1 MRCIWLARTASWRKC
16 GWRPAVRSGRRTA
29 VLDLVLE
36 NGRVVDG
43 TGNPWFFGDVGIKD
57 GTIVE
62 LGRVNQRGL
71 ETIDA
76 RGRVVSPGFIDGHCH
91 SDLMVLDDP
100 RSEIKLRQGVTTEV
114 VGNCGMTPAPFAPRN
129 LDLLRTYAEPV
140 LGNSEQEWRW
150 ETVEQYFDAL
160 LGARPSENVA
170 TYVGHGTLRIA
181 AMGFENRPASGEEL
195 DRMKGLLEE
204 ALQAGAI
211 GLSLGL
217 MYAPGSYTPREELA
231 ELCSVLSRYD
241 GLLATHIRGEGNS
254 LIPSLE
260 EVIWIAERSDVPLQ
274 ISHLKAAGGANWGS
288 VTRAM
293 DIIEDARSRGLDV
306 TCDIYPYTA
315 GSTSLTTLLPPW
327 ALEGGV
333 SRTLERLGDPA
344 ARERIKA
351 ELRQEQDDWDNL
363 VASTGWDSVY
373 ISSLSRDD
381 AANLAGKNILEASE
395 ARGVDPEDSMMDLL
409 LEQDGKVSI
418 VFFHMAGSDVEQVIR
433 WGRSLIASDS
443 LHDQAEKPHPRLY
456 GTFPHVLARYV
467 REKKLLTLE
476 EAVRKMT
483 SFPASRFNLGKR
495 GLIAPGYAADLVVF
509 DPETVQDTA
518 TYEDPKHFPEGIS
531 HVLVNGTKAVEAG
544 SLLETGEGTVIER
557 STP

>member
-1 MRCIWLARTASWRKC
+1 M
-16 GWRPAVRSGRRTA
+16 
-29 VLDLVLE
+29 VLDLVLQ
-36 NGRVVDG
+36 NGRLVDG

-62 LGRVNQRGL
+62 VGRVRQRGR
-71 ETIDA
+71 EKIDA
-76 RGRVVSPGFIDGHCH
+76 GSRVVSPGFIDGHCH

-100 RSEIKLRQGVTTEV
+100 GSEIKLQQGVTTEV
-114 VGNCGMTPAPFAPRN
+114 VGNCGMTPAPFAPQY
-129 LDLLRTYAEPV
+129 LDLLRTYIEPV
-140 LGNSEQEWRW
+140 LGNTGQGWRW

-160 LGARPSENVA
+160 LEAGPSENVA

-181 AMGFENRPASGEEL
+181 VMGFENRPASGEEL
-195 DRMKGLLEE
+195 ERMKRLLEE
-204 ALQAGAI
+204 SLQAGAI

-217 MYAPGSYTPREELA
+217 MYAPGSYTPSTELA

-254 LIPSLE
+254 LIPSIE
-260 EVIWIAERSDVPLQ
+260 EVIWIAERSGVPLQ
-274 ISHLKAAGGANWGS
+274 ISHLKAAGGANWGN
-288 VTRAM
+288 VARAM
-293 DIIEDARSRGLDV
+293 ELIEDARSRGLDV
-306 TCDIYPYTA
+306 TCDVYPYTA

-333 SRTLERLGDPA
+333 SQTLARLGDSA
-344 ARERIKA
+344 SREKIKA
-351 ELRQEQDDWDNL
+351 ELREEQDDWDNL

-373 ISSLSRDD
+373 ISSLSRDHD
-381 AANLAGKNILEASE
+381 ANLAGKNILEVSE
-395 ARGVDPEDSMMDLL
+395 SRGIDPEDCMMDLL
-409 LEQDGKVSI
+409 LGQDGKVSI

-433 WGRSLIASDS
+433 WGRALIASDS

-467 REKKLLTLE
+467 REKKLLSLE
-476 EAVRKMT
+476 EAIRKMT
-483 SFPASRFNLGKR
+483 SFPASRFKLGKR

-509 DPETVQDTA
+509 DPEKIADTA

-531 HVLVNGTKAVEAG
+531 HVLVNGAKAVESGA
-544 SLLETGEGTVIER
+544 LLEAREGTVIRR
-557 STP
+557 STDTGR

>member
-1 MRCIWLARTASWRKC
+1 MAVWRRR
-16 GWRPAVRSGRRTA
+16 GWRPAERSGRGEA
-29 VLDLVLE
+29 VLDLVLR
-36 NGRVVDG
+36 NGRLVDG

-57 GTIVE
+57 GKIVE
-62 LGRVNQRGL
+62 VGRVNQRGL

-76 RGRVVSPGFIDGHCH
+76 GGQVVSPGFIDGHCH

-100 RSEIKLRQGVTTEV
+100 RSEIKLQQGVTTEV
-114 VGNCGMTPAPFAPRN
+114 VGNCGMTPAPFAPLN
-129 LDLLRTYAEPV
+129 LDLLRTYVEPV
-140 LGNSEQEWRW
+140 LGNSGQEWRW
-150 ETVEQYFDAL
+150 ETVGQYFDAL
-160 LGARPSENVA
+160 LEAGPSENVA

-181 AMGFENRPASGEEL
+181 VMGFENRPSSGEEL
-195 DRMKGLLEE
+195 ERMKRLLEE

-217 MYAPGSYTPREELA
+217 MYAPGSYTPGEELA

-254 LIPSLE
+254 LIPSIE
-260 EVIWIAERSDVPLQ
+260 EVIWISERSGVPLQ

-293 DIIEDARSRGLDV
+293 ELIEDARSRGLDV
-306 TCDIYPYTA
+306 TCDVYPYTA

-333 SRTLERLGDPA
+333 SKTLERLGDSA
-344 ARERIKA
+344 SREKIKA
-351 ELRQEQDDWDNL
+351 ELREEQDDWDNL

-373 ISSLSRDD
+373 ISSLSTDHD
-381 AANLAGKNILEASE
+381 ANLAGKNILEVSE
-395 ARGVDPEDSMMDLL
+395 SRGIDPEDCMMDLL

-467 REKKLLTLE
+467 REKKLLSLE

-483 SFPASRFNLGKR
+483 SFPARRFKLGKR

-509 DPETVQDTA
+509 DPEKISDTA
-518 TYEDPKHFPEGIS
+518 TYEDPKHFPVGIS
-531 HVLVNGTKAVEAG
+531 NVLVNGAKAVESGA
-544 SLLETGEGTVIER
+544 LLEAREGTVIGR
-557 STP
+557 STDTGR

>member
-1 MRCIWLARTASWRKC
+1 
-16 GWRPAVRSGRRTA
+16 
-29 VLDLVLE
+29 LDLVIE
-36 NGRVVDG
+36 NGRLVDG
-43 TGNPWFFGDVGIKD
+43 AGNPWYFGDVGIKD

-62 LGRVNQRGL
+62 VGRVKGRGP
-71 ETIDA
+71 ERIDA
-76 RGRVVSPGFIDGHCH
+76 GGRVVAPGFIDGHCH

-100 RSEIKLRQGVTTEV
+100 GSEIKLQQGVTTEV
-114 VGNCGMTPAPFAPRN
+114 VGNCGMTPAPFTPHN
-129 LDLLRTYAEPV
+129 LDLLRTYVEPV
-140 LGNSEQEWRW
+140 LGNTGQQWRW
-150 ETVEQYFDAL
+150 ESVEQYLDAL
-160 LGARPSENVA
+160 LDAKPSENVA

-181 AMGFENRPASGEEL
+181 VMGFENRPASGEEL

-204 ALQAGAI
+204 TLQAGAI

-231 ELCSVLSRYD
+231 EFCSVLSRYD
-241 GLLATHIRGEGNS
+241 GLLATHIRSEGNS

-260 EVIWIAERSDVPLQ
+260 EVIWIAEKTGVPLQ

-288 VTRAM
+288 VNRAM
-293 DIIEDARSRGLDV
+293 ELIEDARSRGLDV
-306 TCDIYPYTA
+306 TCDVYPYTA
-315 GSTSLTTLLPPW
+315 GSTSLTALLPPW
-327 ALEGGV
+327 ALESGV
-333 SRTLERLGDPA
+333 AKTLERLGDPA
-344 ARERIKA
+344 SRERIKA

-381 AANLAGKNILEASE
+381 DNNLAGKNILEASE
-395 ARGVDPEDSMMDLL
+395 SRGIDPEDGMMDLL

-418 VFFHMAGSDVEQVIR
+418 VFFHMAGSDVEEVIR

-467 REKKLLTLE
+467 REKKMLTLE

-483 SFPASRFNLGKR
+483 SFPASRFKLGKR

-509 DPETVQDTA
+509 DPETILDTA
-518 TYEDPKHFPEGIS
+518 SYEHPKQFPEGIS

-544 SLLETGEGTVIER
+544 SLLETGEGTVIGR
-557 STP
+557 SIH

>member
-1 MRCIWLARTASWRKC
+1 
-16 GWRPAVRSGRRTA
+16 
-29 VLDLVLE
+29 LDLVIE
-36 NGRVVDG
+36 NGRLVDG
-43 TGNPWFFGDVGIKD
+43 TGNPWYFGDVGIKD
-57 GTIVE
+57 GKIVE
-62 LGRVNQRGL
+62 VGKTKGRGL
-71 ETIDA
+71 ERIDA
-76 RGRVVSPGFIDGHCH
+76 GGRAVSPGFIDGHCH

-100 RSEIKLRQGVTTEV
+100 GSEIKLQQGVTTEV
-114 VGNCGMTPAPFAPRN
+114 VGNCGMTPAPFAPLN
-129 LDLLRTYAEPV
+129 LELLRTYVEPV
-140 LGNSEQEWRW
+140 LGTTEHEWRW
-150 ETVEQYFDAL
+150 ESAEQYFDAL
-160 LGARPSENVA
+160 LEAKPSENVA

-181 AMGFENRPASGEEL
+181 VMGFENRPASDEES

-211 GLSLGL
+211 GMSLGL

-231 ELCSVLSRYD
+231 GLCSVLSRHD

-254 LIPSLE
+254 LISSLE
-260 EVIWIAERSDVPLQ
+260 EIIWIAERSGVPLQ
-274 ISHLKAAGGANWGS
+274 ISHLKAAGGANWGG

-293 DIIEDARSRGLDV
+293 EMIEEARSRGLDV
-306 TCDIYPYTA
+306 TCDVYPYTA

-327 ALEGGV
+327 VLEGGV
-333 SRTLERLGDPA
+333 SQTLERLGDA
-344 ARERIKA
+344 TSRERIKD

-373 ISSLSRDD
+373 ISSLSRDHGAD
-381 AANLAGKNILEASE
+381 LAGKNILEVGES
-395 ARGVDPEDSMMDLL
+395 RGVDPEDCMMDLL
-409 LEQDGKVSI
+409 LEQDGKVSMI
-418 VFFHMAGSDVEQVIR
+418 FFHMAGSDVEQVIR

-483 SFPASRFNLGKR
+483 SFPASRFKLGKR

-509 DPETVQDTA
+509 DPEAILDTA
-518 TYEDPKHFPEGIS
+518 TYEDPKNFPQGIS

-544 SLLETGEGTVIER
+544 SLVETGAGTVIER
-557 STP
+557 SAP

>member
-1 MRCIWLARTASWRKC
+1 M
-16 GWRPAVRSGRRTA
+16 A
-29 VLDLVLE
+29 VLDLVIE
-36 NGRVVDG
+36 NGRLVDG
-43 TGNPWFFGDVGIKD
+43 TGNPWYFGDVGIKD
-57 GTIVE
+57 GKIVE
-62 LGRVNQRGL
+62 VGRVKGSGL
-71 ETIDA
+71 ERIDA
-76 RGRVVSPGFIDGHCH
+76 GGRVVAPGFIDGHCH

-100 RSEIKLRQGVTTEV
+100 GSEIKLQQGVTTEV
-114 VGNCGMTPAPFAPRN
+114 VGNCGMTPAPFTTHN
-129 LDLLRTYAEPV
+129 LDLLRTYVEPV
-140 LGNSEQEWRW
+140 LGNTGQEWRW
-150 ETVEQYFDAL
+150 ESVEQYFEAL
-160 LGARPSENVA
+160 LEVKPSENVA

-181 AMGFENRPASGEEL
+181 VMGFENRPASGEEL
-195 DRMKGLLEE
+195 DLMKGLLEE

-231 ELCSVLSRYD
+231 ELCAVLSRYD

-254 LIPSLE
+254 LLPSLE
-260 EVIWIAERSDVPLQ
+260 EVIWIAERSGVPLQ

-293 DIIEDARSRGLDV
+293 EMIEDARSRGLDV
-306 TCDIYPYTA
+306 TCDVYPYTA

-333 SRTLERLGDPA
+333 SQTLERLGESGS
-344 ARERIKA
+344 RERIKA
-351 ELRQEQDDWDNL
+351 ELREEQDDWDNL
-363 VASTGWDSVY
+363 VASTGWESVY
-373 ISSLSRDD
+373 ISSLSRNDD
-381 AANLAGKNILEASE
+381 ANLAGKNILEVSE
-395 ARGVDPEDSMMDLL
+395 SRGVDPEDCMMDLL
-409 LEQDGKVSI
+409 LEQNGKVSM
-418 VFFHMAGSDVEQVIR
+418 VFFHMAGSDVEQVIQ
-433 WGRSLIASDS
+433 WERSLIASDS
-443 LHDQAEKPHPRLY
+443 LHDQAERPHPRLY

-483 SFPASRFNLGKR
+483 SFPASRFKLGKR

-509 DPETVQDTA
+509 DPEAILDTA

-531 HVLVNGTKAVEAG
+531 CVLVNGTRAVEAG
-544 SLLETGEGTVIER
+544 SLLKTGAGTVIGR

>member
-1 MRCIWLARTASWRKC
+1 M
-16 GWRPAVRSGRRTA
+16 
-29 VLDLVLE
+29 LDLVIE
-36 NGRVVDG
+36 NGRIVDG
-43 TGNPWFFGDVGIKD
+43 TGNPWFLGDVGIKD
-57 GTIVE
+57 GRIVE
-62 LGRVNQRGL
+62 VGRVDQRGL

-76 RGRVVSPGFIDGHCH
+76 GDRVVSPGFIDGHCH

-100 RSEIKLRQGVTTEV
+100 GSEIKLQQGVTTEV
-114 VGNCGMTPAPFAPRN
+114 VGNCGMTPAPFAPQN
-129 LDLLRTYAEPV
+129 LDLLRTYVEPV
-140 LGNSEQEWRW
+140 LGKTGREWRW
-150 ETVEQYFDAL
+150 ESIRQYFDAL
-160 LGARPSENVA
+160 MEVEPSENVA
-170 TYVGHGTLRIA
+170 TFVGHGTLRIA
-181 AMGFENRPASGEEL
+181 VMGFENRPASDEEL

-254 LIPSLE
+254 LIPSIE
-260 EVIWIAERSDVPLQ
+260 EVIWISERSGVPLQ
-274 ISHLKAAGGANWGS
+274 VSHLKAAGESNWGS

-293 DIIEDARSRGLDV
+293 ELIEEARSRGLDV
-306 TCDIYPYTA
+306 TCDVYPYTA

-333 SRTLERLGDPA
+333 AQTLERLGDPTS
-344 ARERIKA
+344 RERIKA

-373 ISSLSRDD
+373 ISSLSRDHEAD
-381 AANLAGKNILEASE
+381 LAGKNILEVSKS
-395 ARGVDPEDSMMDLL
+395 RGIDAEDYMMDLL

-418 VFFHMAGSDVEQVIR
+418 VFFHMAGSDVEQVIG

-467 REKKLLTLE
+467 REKQLLTLE

-483 SFPASRFNLGKR
+483 SFPARRFKLGKR

-509 DPETVQDTA
+509 DPERIIDKA

-531 HVLVNGTKAVEAG
+531 HVLVNGAKAVESGA
-544 SLLETGEGTVIER
+544 LLSTGEGTVIGR

>member
-1 MRCIWLARTASWRKC
+1 MRSSSLMGPGRPSGSRSRLAESWSR
-16 GWRPAVRSGRRTA
+16 AL
-29 VLDLVLE
+29 VLDLILK
-36 NGRVVDG
+36 NGCIVDG

-57 GTIVE
+57 AFIAGV
-62 LGRVNQRGL
+62 GRIKDKSQD
-71 ETIDA
+71 TIDA
-76 RGRVVSPGFIDGHCH
+76 RGQVVSPGFIDGHTH
-91 SDLMVLDDP
+91 SDLMILDAP
-100 RSEIKLRQGVTTEV
+100 RSEIKLQQGTTTEV
-114 VGNCGMTPAPFAPRN
+114 VGNCGMTPAPFSTQN
-129 LDLLRTYAEPV
+129 LELLRSYVEPV
-140 LGNSEQEWRW
+140 LGRTEREWSW
-150 ETVEQYFDAL
+150 ETLERYVNGLREAK
-160 LGARPSENVA
+160 PSENVA

-181 AMGFENRPASGEEL
+181 TMGFEDRPASAREL

-204 ALQAGAI
+204 GLQAGAI

-231 ELCSVLSRYD
+231 ELRAVLSHHD

-260 EVIWIAERSDVPLQ
+260 EVIWIAERSGVPLQ

-293 DIIEDARSRGLDV
+293 EMIEDARSRGLDV
-306 TCDIYPYTA
+306 TCDVYPYTA

-333 SRTLERLGDPA
+333 SQTLERLGDPA
-344 ARERIKA
+344 SRERIKA
-351 ELRQEQDDWDNL
+351 ELREEQDDWDNL

-373 ISSLSRDD
+373 ISSLSRDED
-381 AANLAGKNILEASE
+381 ANLAVKNILEVSE
-395 ARGVDPEDSMMDLL
+395 SRETDAEDFMMDLL

-456 GTFPHVLARYV
+456 G
-467 REKKLLTLE
+467 
-476 EAVRKMT
+476 
-483 SFPASRFNLGKR
+483 
-495 GLIAPGYAADLVVF
+495 
-509 DPETVQDTA
+509 
-518 TYEDPKHFPEGIS
+518 
-531 HVLVNGTKAVEAG
+531 
-544 SLLETGEGTVIER
+544 
-557 STP
+557 